1 MKQIL
6 VIVFPIFL
14 PPFLGEF
21 NPVAGCGSPQ
31 AGKVATAR
39 PLSLR
44 TVVSGANTCARGW
57 GTAACGRWEG
67 WKGQ

>member
-21 NPVAGCGSPQ
+21 NPVAGCRLPQ
-31 AGKVATAR
+31 AGKAALF
-39 PLSLR
+39 PR
-44 TVVSGANTCARGW
+44 TVVSSANTCAWGRGAAACWHWKSWRGW
-57 GTAACGRWEG
+57 
-67 WKGQ
+67 